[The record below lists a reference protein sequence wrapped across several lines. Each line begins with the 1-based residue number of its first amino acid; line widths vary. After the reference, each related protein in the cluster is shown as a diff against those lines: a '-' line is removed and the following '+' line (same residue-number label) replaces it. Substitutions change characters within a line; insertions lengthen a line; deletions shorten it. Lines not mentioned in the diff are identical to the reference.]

1 MCIPPGRVRLASE
14 RSGWGRELRDF
25 TRAFSG
31 AYIFG
36 IPLLF
41 TMEMWWIG
49 EYIDRWKL
57 VAFLL
62 VAFGANIGLS
72 WAAGFKREYSFKSAV
87 LQAIDVVAIGI
98 IAAATMLLILNRI
111 NVHDPLDTILGTVI
125 IQAVPLSIGASVANE
140 VFGQRGG
147 NGRQGDDEPSDISPW
162 KALFNDIGATMI
174 GGIFIGF
181 SIAPTEEV
189 PKLAAGLSFGHLVAV
204 VTFSLVVSYAIV
216 FASEFDQPQPAGL
229 FQRPITETTL
239 AYVVSVLVSLVVLWL
254 FDQVESGD
262 PVRSVIEQTI
272 VLAVPTTV
280 GGAAGRLVV

>member
-1 MCIPPGRVRLASE
+1 MASE
-14 RSGWGRELRDF
+14 RGGWGRELRDF

-62 VAFGANIGLS
+62 VAFAANIGLS
-72 WAAGFKREYSFKSAV
+72 WAAGFKREYSLGSAV
-87 LQAIDVVAIGI
+87 LQAVEVVAVGI
-98 IAAATMLLILNRI
+98 VAAAVMLVILNR
-111 NVHDPLDTILGTVI
+111 VTFHDPLDAILGTVI

-147 NGRQGDDEPSDISPW
+147 NGRQGDDDEPASISPW
-162 KALFNDIGATMI
+162 KSFFNDVGATMI
-174 GGIFIGF
+174 GGVFIGF
-181 SIAPTEEV
+181 SIAPTEEI
-189 PKLAAGLSFGHLVAV
+189 PKLAAGLSYGHLAAV
-204 VTFSLVVSYAIV
+204 VAFSLVVSYAIV
-216 FASEFDQPQPAGL
+216 FASEFDQPQPSGL

-239 AYVVSVLVSLVVLWL
+239 AYVLSLLVSLATLWL
-254 FDQVESGD
+254 FDQVEAGD
-262 PVRSVIEQTI
+262 PIRAIFEQTI